1 MMTPATAST
10 GTTLFTPISGA
21 SAAVRITPVPKPPM
35 PPTTA
40 AARPSA
46 ATAASVYASS
56 SNLALDG
63 PGPAVAIDCDV
74 GERALV
80 SIGLAFNGFA
90 FLVAVY
96 ALAGLL
102 AEMPGCDPVGKNLR
116 YIAAYAR

>member
-74 GERALV
+74 GERCLGDLYDGGIRRPAL
-80 SIGLAFNGFA
+80 GEDFYLHRDRG
-90 FLVAVY
+90 
-96 ALAGLL
+96 
-102 AEMPGCDPVGKNLR
+102 
-116 YIAAYAR
+116 IADAHDL